1 VRGEYIAGRIS
12 LEEWGTTST
21 PSPRGPRALADRSA
35 RSRIRSCTVV
45 GHETVADGRIGRIDR
60 PGVALGDSA
69 DRLSER
75 VAGHTQQPPHP
86 IRRVIMVEVDG
97 TA

>member
-1 VRGEYIAGRIS
+1 MVRGLKALIKKMNAKGLDKLQDKLHIY
-12 LEEWGTTST
+12 LERE
-21 PSPRGPRALADRSA
+21 
-35 RSRIRSCTVV
+35 VV
-45 GHETVADGRIGRIDR
+45 GHETFADGRICRIGRPD
-60 PGVALGDSA
+60 VALGDSA

-86 IRRVIMVEVDG
+86 IRRVIMVEMDG

>member
-1 VRGEYIAGRIS
+1 MTGAWVGEDEHAVAI
-12 LEEWGTTST
+12 EFPW
-21 PSPRGPRALADRSA
+21 ALADRSA
-35 RSRIRSCTVV
+35 RPLVRSCTVV
-45 GHETVADGRIGRIDR
+45 GHETFADGRICRIGRPD
-60 PGVALGDSA
+60 VALGDSA

-86 IRRVIMVEVDG
+86 IRRVIMVEMDG